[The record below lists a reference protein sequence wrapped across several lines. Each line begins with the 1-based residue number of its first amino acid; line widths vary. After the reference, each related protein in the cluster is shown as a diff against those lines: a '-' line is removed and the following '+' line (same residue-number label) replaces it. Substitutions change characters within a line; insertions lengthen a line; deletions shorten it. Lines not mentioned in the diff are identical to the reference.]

1 MFIASGRKL
10 ITLGSFKDYA
20 GRKIPASV
28 KRLKFEKYRSSKQIN
43 ITRLQTRKRSENID
57 KNMANKLVNEVEQNR
72 ETGNYA
78 KMASEKIRHNSIPVT
93 TPSETS
99 NLLVI
104 PSSNKSYNM
113 INKTR
118 DSNDTSSLPKTDRKP
133 QTDERKEDSEVV
145 KKSFMESSG
154 VTETHNSYKINVTK
168 NFTDPIATIKSAG
181 TDPADTSKISD
192 NNNLSPTQV
201 EGRRNPQKRESMSVP
216 LNMTKDEVQEVT
228 QQKRLS
234 KEDLGIIPEEHS
246 QSYST
251 IIHFNQS
258 RQKGLSPQPSPT
270 YGNDKRLTRQSSKL
284 RPGFLSTVKT
294 LSHNDLSPNKLS
306 VSSPKMDND
315 RDEEMK
321 DIYASLNKISTSNKD
336 LKEMSEE
343 LSNATESDIFIP
355 NSQNSSLK
363 SHLKHSL
370 GNNKSGA
377 RPCYPIKSFKRQDKD
392 SGLQSISSI
401 FGDSSN
407 YFNPEE
413 NRGNE
418 GMIQSRLLSVR
429 KSGRLTCCTELY

>member
-1 MFIASGRKL
+1 
-10 ITLGSFKDYA
+10 
-20 GRKIPASV
+20 
-28 KRLKFEKYRSSKQIN
+28 
-43 ITRLQTRKRSENID
+43 
-57 KNMANKLVNEVEQNR
+57 MANKLVNEVTQNR
-72 ETGNYA
+72 EPGNYS

-99 NLLVI
+99 NLLLI
-104 PSSNKSYNM
+104 PSTNKSYNV
-113 INKTR
+113 INKSR
-118 DSNDTSSLPKTDRKP
+118 DSNDTSSLPKTDRKEP
-133 QTDERKEDSEVV
+133 TDEIKEESETV
-145 KKSFMESSG
+145 KKSIMETSG

-168 NFTDPIATIKSAG
+168 NFTDPIATIKDAA
-181 TDPADTSKISD
+181 TDPADTSKMSD
-192 NNNLSPTQV
+192 NINQSPTLA
-201 EGRRNPQKRESMSVP
+201 EARRNPQKRESMSVP
-216 LNMTKDEVQEVT
+216 LNVSKEEAQDIVHPN
-228 QQKRLS
+228 RLG

-258 RQKGLSPQPSPT
+258 RQKGLSPQPSTT
-270 YGNDKRLTRQSSKL
+270 YGNDKRLSRQSSKL

-294 LSHNDLSPNKLS
+294 LSHNDLSPNKVS
-306 VSSPKMDND
+306 VSSPKMDDD

-321 DIYASLNKISTSNKD
+321 DIYASLNKFSTSNKD

-343 LSNATESDIFIP
+343 LSNATESDAFIP

-370 GNNKSGA
+370 GGNKSGI
-377 RPCYPIKSFKRQDKD
+377 RPYYPIKSFKKQDKD

-407 YFNPEE
+407 YYNPEE

-418 GMIQSRLLSVR
+418 GMIQSRMLSVR
-429 KSGRLTCCTELY
+429 KSGKLTFELI